1 MLLLN
6 ISVNKPAF
14 SRGVRGRLQHPGQQN
29 FDRRTRPAR
38 ALIRSALCRK
48 HGYPG
53 ACRFQQFSVR
63 VHYCTNCIRVRLP
76 IKCTRTCRRGVGPS
90 PVTLSWVESPGSR
103 LFFTR
108 ASSCF
113 EWSWPRGAC
122 CCCCAMIPDVY
133 FLLHHRPPRTVPHP
147 SCNLWRH
154 FRLMRVTWLAG
165 LIIFLSLCIISIVL
179 SDSGSVATSSLF
191 QPRAR
196 DRSSVCCRPVTFSF
210 EWNSQQH
217 QWRVSSYA
225 LRAN

>member
-14 SRGVRGRLQHPGQQN
+14 SRGVRGRLQHPGQQIL
-29 FDRRTRPAR
+29 TAGPAPAL

-108 ASSCF
+108 ALSCF
-113 EWSWPRGAC
+113 EWSWPRGARCC
-122 CCCCAMIPDVY
+122 CCCCAVILDVY
-133 FLLHHRPPRTVPHP
+133 FPSPSSSSTHRPSSVLQ
-147 SCNLWRH
+147 S
-154 FRLMRVTWLAG
+154 VTSFPVDAG
-165 LIIFLSLCIISIVL
+165 HVTRRFNHI
-179 SDSGSVATSSLF
+179 SVA
-191 QPRAR
+191 
-196 DRSSVCCRPVTFSF
+196 V
-210 EWNSQQH
+210 H
-217 QWRVSSYA
+217 Y
-225 LRAN
+225 